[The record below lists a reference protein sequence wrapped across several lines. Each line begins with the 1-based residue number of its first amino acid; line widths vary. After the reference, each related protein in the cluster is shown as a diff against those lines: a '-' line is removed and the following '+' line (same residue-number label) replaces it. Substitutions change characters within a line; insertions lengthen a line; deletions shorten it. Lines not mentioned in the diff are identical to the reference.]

1 MEPPS
6 TCPDCHSEVR
16 PTDYYCFNC
25 GKSLKEKPPS
35 TELSTQIGLYLLSFF
50 LPPFGLLRGLKYLRQ
65 PDQASKTIGIIT
77 AVLTVASIIIT
88 AVLVINTMNTV
99 NTQVNEQLQNFGGF

>member
-1 MEPPS
+1 MEAS
-6 TCPDCHSEVR
+6 LTCPACHAEVR
-16 PTDYYCFNC
+16 PTDYYCYNC

-35 TELSTQIGLYLLSFF
+35 TALSTQVGLYLLSFF
-50 LPPFGLLRGLKYLRQ
+50 LPPFGLLRGLKYLKQ
-65 PDQASKTIGIIT
+65 PDQASKTIGIMT
-77 AVLTVASIIIT
+77 VVLTIVSIIIT